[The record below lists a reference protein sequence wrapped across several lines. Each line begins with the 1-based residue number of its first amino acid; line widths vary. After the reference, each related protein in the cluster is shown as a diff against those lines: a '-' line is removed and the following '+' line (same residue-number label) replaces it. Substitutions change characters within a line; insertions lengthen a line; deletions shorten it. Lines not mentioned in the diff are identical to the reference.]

1 MKGNDAMTL
10 EITKAELETLK
21 GILIVEQNDLR
32 ELVENEDN
40 PRDRK
45 SLKAELD
52 RVSSMLN
59 KIKE

>member
-1 MKGNDAMTL
+1 MTL

-21 GILIVEQNDLR
+21 GILIVEQNDLK

-40 PRDRK
+40 PRDKK

>member
-1 MKGNDAMTL
+1 MKL

-21 GILIVEQNDLR
+21 GILIVEQNDLK

-52 RVSSMLN
+52 RVSSMLK